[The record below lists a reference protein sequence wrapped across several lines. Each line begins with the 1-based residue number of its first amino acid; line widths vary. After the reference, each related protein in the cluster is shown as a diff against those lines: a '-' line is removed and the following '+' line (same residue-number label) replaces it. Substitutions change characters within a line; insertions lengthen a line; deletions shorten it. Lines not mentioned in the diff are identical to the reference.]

1 MSFWHVDK
9 LGHLRKAEEVVYTEK
24 ANSVLEQSAQVRNQT
39 RTAYYY

>member
-24 ANSVLEQSAQVRNQT
+24 QTQYWNSQLR
-39 RTAYYY
+39 